1 MDTLTTEQRA
11 VFDAL
16 QKGLNVFLTGR
27 GGTGKSYLISTIY
40 NELPLVHSVK
50 KGCRIAVT
58 ALTGCAAVL
67 LGRWAKT
74 LHSWAGIGLGRGTAK
89 ELVVKI
95 RKSPRAMKNWLCTD
109 LLVIDELSMMPAE
122 LLEKLDEIG
131 RIVRRNGARP
141 FGGLQLLLVGDF
153 LQLPPVV
160 RGDEELRFAFEIP
173 LWAELTDCSIE
184 LTIVQRQKD
193 EQFQRILGEIRMGEL
208 SQESADILEERRGL
222 PWQQLKIRPTLLFPR
237 RAEVDMINES
247 NLKVLTGNRQNF
259 KAGIAFKDKIPIGFN
274 PRDPEFIRSLE
285 AMDKEA
291 NYSTELVLSV
301 GAQVMLISNLD
312 VEKGLVNGSRGVVVG
327 FSGNGGG
334 TDMVGAPLVEF
345 RNGITIPIARDSWE
359 IEGWDGVMRTQI
371 PLRLAWAVTIH
382 KCQGAT
388 LDCALVDIGRNVF
401 EYGQAYVALSRV
413 RDLNSLYIHDFEPR
427 AIRAHPRVIE
437 FYRSTAAAAAA
448 ATVVTAATVAT
459 TNPDQNENEITD
471 QDPVEDRGEIN
482 WLWDSVPVAWI
493 QILAGQRQNIIEIS
507 GKLEE
512 NEGSATILPPREDIW
527 TALRLVQPN
536 AVRVVIL
543 GQDPYPTPGHAHGL
557 AFSARE
563 GTHPIPASLR
573 NIFREL
579 AADIQNGQNREKD
592 GRWCLADWA
601 RQGVL
606 LLNSILTV
614 EAGKPQ
620 SHAGI
625 GWEEITDR
633 ILLALRGRGVVFVLW
648 GKVAQKKKELLGGAE
663 TIIES
668 AHPSPL
674 SCTKGFYG
682 SRPFSAIN
690 GLLRERGTAEI
701 AW

>member
-1 MDTLTTEQRA
+1 MDTLTTEQRL
-11 VFDAL
+11 VFDEL
-16 QKGLNVFLTGR
+16 QKGRNVFLTGR
-27 GGTGKSYLISTIY
+27 GGTGKSYLITTIY
-40 NELPLVHSVK
+40 NELPLVHTIK
-50 KGCRIAVT
+50 KGCRIAIT
-58 ALTGCAAVL
+58 AMTGCAAVL
-67 LGRWAKT
+67 LGRRAKT

-89 ELVVKI
+89 ELIVKI

-131 RIVRRNGARP
+131 RIVRRNGAKP
-141 FGGLQLLLVGDF
+141 FGGIQLLLVGDF

-160 RGDEELRFAFEIP
+160 RGDEDLRFAFETP
-173 LWAELTDCSIE
+173 LWSDLTDCAIE
-184 LTIVQRQKD
+184 LTISQRQKD
-193 EQFQRILGEIRMGEL
+193 EQFQRILGEIRIGEL

-247 NLKVLTGNRQNF
+247 NLKVLAGNRQNF
-259 KAGIAFKDKIPIGFN
+259 KAGIAFKDKIPIGFDPQN
-274 PRDPEFIRSLE
+274 PEFIRSLE

-291 NYSTELVLSV
+291 NYSTELVLAV

-312 VEKGLVNGSRGVVVG
+312 VEKGLVNGSRGVIVEL
-327 FSGNGGG
+327 SGS
-334 TDMVGAPLVEF
+334 TDAGGAPLVEF
-345 RNGITIPIARDSWE
+345 RNGLIIPINRDSWE

-413 RDLNSLYIHDFEPR
+413 RDLEALYVHDFEPR

-437 FYRSTAAAAAA
+437 FYQNMAPAAVPSTATL
-448 ATVVTAATVAT
+448 ATGARC
-459 TNPDQNENEITD
+459 NFDN
-471 QDPVEDRGEIN
+471 DPVEDNSDYENNDN
-482 WLWDSVPVAWI
+482 WLWKEIPAAWK
-493 QILAGQRQNIIEIS
+493 QILAGQQQNIIEIAD
-507 GKLEE
+507 KLQQYEA
-512 NEGSATILPPREDIW
+512 NATILPPREDIW
-527 TALRLVQPN
+527 TALSLVKPN
-536 AVRVVIL
+536 DVRVVIL

-557 AFSARE
+557 AFSTRE
-563 GTHPIPASLR
+563 GTYPIPASLR

-579 AADIQNGQNREKD
+579 AADIANGQDREKN
-592 GRWCLADWA
+592 GKFCLRDWA
-601 RQGVL
+601 QQGVL
-606 LLNSILTV
+606 LLNTILTV

-625 GWEEITDR
+625 GWEQITDR
-633 ILLALRGRGVVFVLW
+633 ILLGLRGRGVVFVLW
-648 GKVAQKKKELLGGAE
+648 GKIAQKKKELLGGDGAE
-663 TIIES
+663 IIIES

-690 GLLRERGTAEI
+690 GLLRGRGEAEI
-701 AW
+701 IWN